1 MNPIVIIGGGLAGYT
16 VARELRKLDKA
27 VPLTMLMADDGAFY
41 SKPMLSNGLAQN
53 KTAATLI
60 LSSAEQMA
68 SQLQAEIRPF
78 TRVKAVDA
86 AAHRLELEG
95 SEGGASLEYGKL
107 VLALGADPIRLPLTG
122 DGVDAVLSVND
133 RADYAA
139 FREALEGKKRVAIL
153 GAGLIGCE
161 FANDLAG
168 VGHEVTVYD
177 LAPQPLGRLL
187 PSGAGQFMANALAAK
202 GIAWRFGQSASL
214 VQKDGA
220 RLLLTTGDGQA
231 ESYDLILSAVGL
243 KPRTALAQAAGLKTN
258 RGIVVDRFL
267 RTSNPDIFALGD
279 CAEVEGLLLPF
290 VLPLMAGA
298 RALAATLAGQ
308 EKSVSYPAMPVV
320 VKTPAC
326 PAVVSPPPMG
336 ASGEW
341 QKTVSETGVRALFQ
355 DQDGRLLGFALLGDK
370 VGEKQ
375 ALAGQLPAWLL

>member
-27 VPLTMLMADDGAFY
+27 VPLTMLMVDDGAFY

-53 KTAATLI
+53 KTAASLI

-68 SQLQAEIRPF
+68 SQLQADIRPR
-78 TRVKAVDA
+78 TRVKTVNA

-95 SEGGASLEYGKL
+95 PEGSTSLEYGKL

-139 FREALEGKKRVAIL
+139 FRDALEGRKRVAIL

-168 VGHEVTVYD
+168 SGHEVTVYD

-187 PSGAGQFMANALAAK
+187 PAEAGQFMANALAAK
-202 GIAWRFGQSASL
+202 GIAWRFGQSASKI
-214 VQKDGA
+214 QKDGE
-220 RLLLTTGDGQA
+220 RLMLTTGNGQA
-231 ESYDLILSAVGL
+231 ESFDLILSAVGL
-243 KPRTALAQAAGLKTN
+243 KPRIALAQAAGIKTN
-258 RGIVVDRFL
+258 RGIATDRML
-267 RTSNPDIFALGD
+267 RTSAPDIFALGD

-290 VLPLMAGA
+290 VLPLMACA

-308 EKSVSYPAMPVV
+308 EKPVSYPAMPVV

-326 PAVVSPPPMG
+326 PAVVSPPPVG
-336 ASGEW
+336 ASGAW
-341 QKTVSETGVRALFQ
+341 QETVSETGVRALFR
-355 DQDGRLLGFALLGDK
+355 DQDGRLLGFALLGDG

-375 ALAGQLPAWLL
+375 TLAGQLPAWL

>member
-16 VARELRKLDKA
+16 VARELRKLDKS

-53 KTAATLI
+53 KTAASLI
-60 LSSAEQMA
+60 LSSAEKMA
-68 SQLQAEIRPF
+68 SQLLTEIRPH
-78 TRVKAVDA
+78 TRVKAMDA

-95 SEGGASLEYGKL
+95 PEGSTSLEYGRL
-107 VLALGADPIRLPLTG
+107 VLALGADPIRLPIAG

-133 RADYAA
+133 HADYGV
-139 FREALEGKKRVAIL
+139 FREALEGKQQVAIL

-168 VGHEVTVYD
+168 AGHEVTVYD

-187 PSGAGQFMANALAAK
+187 PTGAGQFMANALAAK
-202 GIAWRFGQSASL
+202 GIAWRFGQSASQ
-214 VQKDGA
+214 VQKDGPCL
-220 RLLLTTGDGQA
+220 RLTTVNGQS
-231 ESYDLILSAVGL
+231 ESFDLILSAVGL
-243 KPRTALAQAAGLKTN
+243 KPRIALAQAAGLKTN
-258 RGIVVDRFL
+258 RGIVVDRCL
-267 RTSNPDIFALGD
+267 RTGDPDIFALGD

-290 VLPLMAGA
+290 VLPLMASA
-298 RALAATLAGQ
+298 RALAATLSGTDTP
-308 EKSVSYPAMPVV
+308 VSYPAMPVV

-336 ASGEW
+336 TAGEW
-341 QKTVSETGVRALFQ
+341 QETVTSSGVRALFEGQ
-355 DQDGRLLGFALLGDK
+355 EGELLGFALLGDA

-375 ALAGQLPAWLL
+375 ALTAKLPAWL